1 MYVFYSKF
9 KSMCKRLWRRFKRK
23 KKLRMV
29 SNMDWFSGGYFNS
42 LEDDWYK
49 DMLDEEENARELAE
63 QNKKSA

>member
-1 MYVFYSKF
+1 
-9 KSMCKRLWRRFKRK
+9 
-23 KKLRMV
+23 MV